1 MQYGELRRIEKTPAV
16 QSADGDEISP
26 FLTTV
31 SQVEVRS
38 RSSKA
43 AIGRV
48 ESAMGR
54 GNALAGARCYVD
66 DEAGFFSKFGRRRTR
81 DDRHIFHGIQ
91 RNLIGENFA
100 LLVGNR
106 LAIH

>member
-1 MQYGELRRIEKTPAV
+1 MQDGEFRRIEKTPAV

-31 SQVEVRS
+31 SKIEVRS

-54 GNALAGARCYVD
+54 GNTLAGARCYVN
-66 DEAGFFSKFGRRRTR
+66 DEAGFFSKFGRWRTG
-81 DDRHIFHGIQ
+81 DDRHIFHSIQ
-91 RNLIGENFA
+91 RDLVGENLA